1 MELYEAINI
10 VGITAYI
17 LLTIFF
23 LWVSKVSSGF
33 SRTHYWLISALAIL
47 YARLNLYFLPDILA
61 AQHIQTIYMLLLII
75 EKYFLILGLLY
86 FINKKVPKGYTQQL
100 LILSVSLSLSIIVL
114 QYFLHLSTAVLVVFS
129 LSQAT
134 FLSVISLILW
144 KNRFKRYT
152 KNTNFLIILLIIYAI
167 HWSTFSVAMNYPL
180 WSSLGYLFGNCLNI
194 IIYLSLAYLVIRRFQ
209 NRMLHAEKSALALVD
224 EAKSASRAKS
234 DFLANMSHEIRTPM
248 NGVFGMLELLS
259 HESLTKEQHE
269 KINLA
274 LSSSENLLKII
285 NDILDF
291 SKIEAGKLV
300 LENIDFDLNELLE
313 EVVEVMK
320 TLADDKSIKLVLDTS
335 EITLGLVKSDPL
347 RIKQVIF
354 NLVGNAIKFTDS
366 GEVSIQA
373 SVLKT
378 DEGCLFSC
386 EIRDTGVGIAQ
397 DKINSIFSSFNQA
410 DTSTTRNF
418 GGTGLGLS
426 ISKRLC
432 ELLEGEITVVS
443 QLGIGSCFTI
453 SIPLSISSPDKKAM
467 GPAKDEQHEGKVTV
481 NQKDTSIPK
490 WSSNTK
496 ILLVE
501 DNEINQMVAE
511 SVLDHFNL
519 SCDVARHGE
528 EALEK
533 LKSSNKQEP
542 PYTLVLMDCQMPI
555 MDGYEATINIRRG
568 DCGQEYQQIPIVA
581 MTANALAKD
590 KEKCLGVG
598 MSDYFT
604 KPIEHGVM
612 LNILKKWVK
621 FDN

>member
-1 MELYEAINI
+1 M
-10 VGITAYI
+10 
-17 LLTIFF
+17 
-23 LWVSKVSSGF
+23 
-33 SRTHYWLISALAIL
+33 
-47 YARLNLYFLPDILA
+47 
-61 AQHIQTIYMLLLII
+61 
-75 EKYFLILGLLY
+75 
-86 FINKKVPKGYTQQL
+86 
-100 LILSVSLSLSIIVL
+100 
-114 QYFLHLSTAVLVVFS
+114 
-129 LSQAT
+129 
-134 FLSVISLILW
+134 
-144 KNRFKRYT
+144 
-152 KNTNFLIILLIIYAI
+152 
-167 HWSTFSVAMNYPL
+167 
-180 WSSLGYLFGNCLNI
+180 
-194 IIYLSLAYLVIRRFQ
+194 
-209 NRMLHAEKSALALVD
+209 
-224 EAKSASRAKS
+224 
-234 DFLANMSHEIRTPM
+234 
-248 NGVFGMLELLS
+248 
-259 HESLTKEQHE
+259 
-269 KINLA
+269 
-274 LSSSENLLKII
+274 
-285 NDILDF
+285 
-291 SKIEAGKLV
+291 
-300 LENIDFDLNELLE
+300 
-313 EVVEVMK
+313 
-320 TLADDKSIKLVLDTS
+320 
-335 EITLGLVKSDPL
+335 